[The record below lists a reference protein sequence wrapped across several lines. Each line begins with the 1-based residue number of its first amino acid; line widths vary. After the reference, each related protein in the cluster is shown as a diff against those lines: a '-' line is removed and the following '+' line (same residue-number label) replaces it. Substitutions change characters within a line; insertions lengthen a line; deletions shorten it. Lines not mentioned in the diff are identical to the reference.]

1 MFGIKTLQNVKDQS
15 STTTAMFGIKTLQ
28 NVKDQSGTTT
38 AMFGIN
44 CYSGK

>member
-1 MFGIKTLQNVKDQS
+1 
-15 STTTAMFGIKTLQ
+15 MFGIKTLQ

-44 CYSGK
+44 CYSGKWETDWNVKSQWTRYGQW